1 MPKLILTEAQKNF
14 FLTFGYLV
22 LPGLLKDRI
31 EELKKDFDRVLEM
44 HTNHTGAKR
53 TIILPFLD
61 ASETFS
67 AFLDEGHE
75 IHDIAASLL
84 GDDFNYV
91 SSDGNY
97 YTGDTAWHSD
107 PGDENA
113 RLTDDGLIFMKIA
126 VYFDEVKRESG
137 ALRVIP
143 GSHLR
148 GDKFSSRL
156 EKELQSG
163 FNQEKMQIYN
173 KAQLWGLAGDQIP
186 SVALESSP
194 GDVVIFNH
202 LIQHASFGGNTRR
215 AMLAI
220 SVCKRYA
227 PEKSAEFQTMLKLY
241 LDLIKNSTVKIDSA
255 YGDIMLNTASPDR
268 KVHLEQVL
276 ENYQMAKQIQS

>member
-1 MPKLILTEAQKNF
+1 MPNFFLTEAQKNF
-14 FLTFGYLV
+14 FHTFGYLV
-22 LPGLLKDRI
+22 WPGLLKDRI
-31 EELKKDFDRVLEM
+31 GELRKNFDQVLEK
-44 HTNHTGAKR
+44 HTNHTGEKR

-67 AFLDEGHE
+67 AFMDEGHE
-75 IHDIAASLL
+75 IHDIAAGLL

-97 YTGDTAWHSD
+97 YTGDTARFT
-107 PGDENA
+107 E
-113 RLTDDGLIFMKIA
+113 DGLIFMKIA

-148 GDKFSSRL
+148 GDRFSTRL
-156 EKELQSG
+156 EKELQSD
-163 FNQEKMQIYN
+163 FNEEKVQIYN
-173 KAQLWGLAGDQIP
+173 KTQLWGLAGDQVP

-202 LIQHASFGGNTRR
+202 LIQHASFGGNKRR

-227 PEKSAEFQTMLKLY
+227 PEQTADFQKMLKLY
-241 LDLIKNSTVKIDSA
+241 LDLIRTSTVKIDSA
-255 YGDIMLNTASPDR
+255 YGDIMLNTAGPDR

-276 ENYQMAKQIQS
+276 ENYQMAKQLR